1 MFCPTYAI
9 ASNGFCRSFFYP
21 KFRTIDYVLVSLHPY
36 WRQPPTGGRKFM
48 IITFLIEHIYGN
60 YS

>member
-1 MFCPTYAI
+1 MAKYRI
-9 ASNGFCRSFFYP
+9 IG
-21 KFRTIDYVLVSLHPY
+21 YVLVSLRPKLTLST
-36 WRQPPTGGRKFM
+36 QDNRKFM

>member
-9 ASNGFCRSFFYP
+9 AYDGFCRSFFYP
-21 KFRTIDYVLVSLHPY
+21 KFRTIDYVLVSLHPH
-36 WRQPPTGGRKFM
+36 WCQPPTGRHKFM
-48 IITFLIEHIYGN
+48 TITFLIEHIYGN